1 MHLGDILNAIKI
13 WVESLISTVGYPG
26 LALVMFLENV
36 FPPIPSEIILP
47 LAGSLTLTGRF
58 TLLGVTVIG
67 MFGSVLGALV
77 FYGIGRWF
85 GETRLRSLVAKYGR
99 WVFLSEEDIDR
110 ADTWF
115 KRYGEYVIFFGRMVP
130 IIRSVISIPAGLAA
144 MPLLRFCFY
153 TAIGTALWSF
163 ALAFAGRLLG
173 ASWSIVA
180 DWINRYQDVVLV
192 LIALAIIIFVVR
204 RLRRRLSARSLR

>member
-1 MHLGDILNAIKI
+1 MHLGDILSAIKI

-36 FPPIPSEIILP
+36 FPPIPSEIVLP

-58 TLLGVTVIG
+58 TLLGVTVVG
-67 MFGSVLGALV
+67 MFGSVLGALA
-77 FYGIGRWF
+77 FYGIGRGF
-85 GETRLRSLVAKYGR
+85 GEVRLRSLVARYGR
-99 WVFLSEEDIDR
+99 WILLSKEDIDR
-110 ADTWF
+110 ADAWF
-115 KRYGEYVIFFGRMVP
+115 RRYGEYVIFFGRMVP

-153 TAIGTALWSF
+153 TAIGTAMWSF

-173 ASWSIVA
+173 ASWPLVA
-180 DWINRYQDVVLV
+180 DWINKYQNLVLV
-192 LIALAIIIFVVR
+192 LLALAIVIFVVQ
-204 RLRRRLSARSLR
+204 RLRRIFFTKRPT